1 MLFDLITFV
10 EELKEKEEKKE
21 LVTKYV
27 EYFGEIH
34 GTIVDQFRYQ
44 EYVGKFVCPEY
55 RVPEYIK
62 DKFDRVLLAQ
72 FSIASF
78 STEVVLEND
87 PDSPLPECVISV
99 ESNEKIITKM
109 VSKLLWYNIRVLF
122 GVYCEEQMRL
132 AIYMHDDAKEREEIK
147 NKRLQKIK
155 QWSIYMERIHK

>member
-10 EELKEKEEKKE
+10 EELKEQEGKKE
-21 LVTKYV
+21 LATKYV
-27 EYFGEIH
+27 KYFGKIQ

-55 RVPEYIK
+55 HVPEYIK

-72 FSIASF
+72 LSIASF
-78 STEVVLEND
+78 STKVVLEND
-87 PDSPLPECVISV
+87 LNSPLPECVISV

-122 GVYCEEQMRL
+122 DIYCEEQMRL

-147 NKRLQKIK
+147 EKRLQKIK
-155 QWSIYMERIHK
+155 QWSIYMESIRK